1 MATVIILLPLLILM
15 ELIEG
20 TGVIGGSNRKYG
32 GRKQLAKKNKKYCNE
47 RIFNSYRVLIKN

>member
-32 GRKQLAKKNKKYCNE
+32 GRKWPIKYIGE
-47 RIFNSYRVLIKN
+47 RIILLIIMLSSFS

>member
-20 TGVIGGSNRKYG
+20 TGVIGGSN
-32 GRKQLAKKNKKYCNE
+32 QLNIVARELFY
-47 RIFNSYRVLIKN
+47 

>member
-20 TGVIGGSNRKYG
+20 TGVIGGSNKKYG
-32 GRKQLAKKNKKYCNE
+32 GRK
-47 RIFNSYRVLIKN
+47 